1 MARKHKKP
9 SLGYR
14 LQVALYNLRCDLN
27 SHILKPMGL
36 FLTSNNRL
44 SRIIDDRENPDPEDL
59 MDREL
64 VLKDLLSGRVW
75 RLGYSSWE

>member
-14 LQVALYNLRCDLN
+14 LRVALYNLRCDLN
-27 SHILKPMGL
+27 SHILNHMGL